1 MDQQC
6 IHVTENEDHFMLDDE
21 NVMKHRCSKCVSHK
35 QMWIH
40 GNGNGN
46 VSTKSTARYCSLT
59 NEAIKDDQSEIS
71 EDSPLLI
78 NINEGMQEHEDSYFH
93 CHDSLSTSYD
103 DPKAWRKLVAASA
116 FCFLFMITEL
126 IGGYFAQS
134 LAVMTDAAHLFSDFI
149 GFLISILAISMGK
162 KSRTPHMT
170 FGYHRAEVVGAFLS
184 TMTIWLLAAVFLV
197 LALRRLYKEEYDIQA
212 DTMILVATLGLIVNM
227 VMGAILH
234 GMCHGH
240 SHGTISSV
248 VPQSSG
254 NINIRAAAAHVLGDL
269 LQSVG
274 VLLAAAIIKIFPQAQ
289 AADPICTLIFS
300 VIVIFTTAKVGKDSI
315 WILMEGSPINRD
327 RILLELKKLP
337 NVKHVHDLYIWSLAP
352 GRNIVSVHLAVDSHC
367 DKSLIT
373 EQATMSIK
381 SQIPIFNC
389 TIQVEMYNPVT
400 INSCGLCRV

>member
-184 TMTIWLLAAVFLV
+184 
-197 LALRRLYKEEYDIQA
+197 
-212 DTMILVATLGLIVNM
+212 
-227 VMGAILH
+227 MGAILH